1 MIKYQVSLNKGVE
14 AFGTGPSITANEIV
28 DTADASAL
36 AREIHHLNSLIPEQ
50 VAEAVLQNF
59 CEAAANLM
67 AMGYAVVLRSGADA
81 AIRIYPDVHVKG
93 GNINLDRA
101 KALIPGTVALS
112 LDNAGELVTKA
123 GVTFRAKA
131 ECEPKFNDLL
141 TKAEARLERKEVVE
155 KAFVKRANASGDDA
169 AEEGGGTP
177 GGSGSDSGSGN
188 NGGSGSD
195 SGSGNGG
202 STGGSTGG
210 GSGSATKPG
219 GGGPVIDV

>member
-14 AFGTGPSITANEIV
+14 AFGTGPTITANEIV

-101 KALIPGTVALS
+101 KQLIPGTVSLS
-112 LDNAGELVTKA
+112 LDNAGDLVTKA
-123 GVTFRAKA
+123 GVTVRAKA
-131 ECEPKFNDLL
+131 ECEAKFTDLL

-169 AEEGGGTP
+169 AEEGGSSDS
-177 GGSGSDSGSGN
+177 GSGSDSGN
-188 NGGSGSD
+188 
-195 SGSGNGG
+195 NGG

-210 GSGSATKPG
+210 GSTKPG
-219 GGGPVIDV
+219 GSGGPVIEV

>member
-101 KALIPGTVALS
+101 KQLIPGTVALS

-123 GVTFRAKA
+123 GVTVRAKA

-141 TKAEARLERKEVVE
+141 TTAGARLERKEVVE
-155 KAFVKRANASGDDA
+155 KAFVKRANASDNDG
-169 AEEGGGTP
+169 
-177 GGSGSDSGSGN
+177 GSDS
-188 NGGSGSD
+188 SD
-195 SGSGNGG
+195 SEGDGG
-202 STGGSTGG
+202 STGGSGGNGGSGNQGGSGG
-210 GSGSATKPG
+210 GSTKPG

>member
-93 GNINLDRA
+93 GNINLERA
-101 KALIPGTVALS
+101 KQLIPGTVALS
-112 LDNAGELVTKA
+112 LDNAGDLVTKA
-123 GVTFRAKA
+123 GVTVRAKA
-131 ECEPKFNDLL
+131 ECEVKFNDLL

-155 KAFVKRANASGDDA
+155 KAFVKRVDNANDNANDN
-169 AEEGGGTP
+169 EGG
-177 GGSGSDSGSGN
+177 SDA
-188 NGGSGSD
+188 D
-195 SGSGNGG
+195 AGG
-202 STGGSTGG
+202 STGGNSG
-210 GSGSATKPG
+210 GSSSGGSSSGSGNK
-219 GGGPVIDV
+219 PVIDV

>member
-14 AFGTGPSITANEIV
+14 AFGTGPTITANEIV

-112 LDNAGELVTKA
+112 LDNAGDLVTKA
-123 GVTFRAKA
+123 GVTVRAKA

-155 KAFVKRANASGDDA
+155 KAFVKRADNANDNDN
-169 AEEGGGTP
+169 EGGSQ
-177 GGSGSDSGSGN
+177 GGSQAPS
-188 NGGSGSD
+188 
-195 SGSGNGG
+195 
-202 STGGSTGG
+202 GG
-210 GSGSATKPG
+210 GSSSGGSSDK
-219 GGGPVIDV
+219 PVIDV